1 VEWRPKFR
9 RRFLA
14 EDSQKMNNIEDSR
27 SMSNITSLSDFRTR
41 RLDAARQSKEEAL
54 KEEGRTAVA
63 EVIGPEEHKQ
73 RAIEFSARNA
83 KLDEARKSALDHLQ
97 HVPGV
102 AVILGLASLAVA
114 DLTVD
119 PLPVTSLLLIGGV
132 AVLGWSASGIARELE
147 KSGRTPESAQDP
159 GALDSELLR

>member
-1 VEWRPKFR
+1 
-9 RRFLA
+9 
-14 EDSQKMNNIEDSR
+14 MNNIEGSQ

-54 KEEGRTAVA
+54 AEEARAAVVEA
-63 EVIGPEEHKQ
+63 IGHEQHEQ
-73 RAIEFSARNA
+73 RAMEFSARSA
-83 KLDEARKSALDHLQ
+83 RLDEARKSALGHLK

-119 PLPVTSLLLIGGV
+119 PLPVTSLLLVGGV

-159 GALDSELLR
+159 GALDSEQLR